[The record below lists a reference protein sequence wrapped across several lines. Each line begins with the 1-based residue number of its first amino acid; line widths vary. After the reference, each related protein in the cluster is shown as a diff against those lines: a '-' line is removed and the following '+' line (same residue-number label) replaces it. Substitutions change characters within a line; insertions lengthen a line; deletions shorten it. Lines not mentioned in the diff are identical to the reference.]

1 MSAVNSQPVV
11 VAIDASD
18 KSFKEYTGGLYKG
31 PCGHSLDHEMLLVGY
46 GTTSDNL
53 GFWILKNSH
62 GEGWGEKGYM
72 RLLQDGV
79 DVGAC
84 GILMDANYPTLDM

>member
-1 MSAVNSQPVV
+1 
-11 VAIDASD
+11 
-18 KSFKEYTGGLYKG
+18 
-31 PCGHSLDHEMLLVGY
+31 MLLVGY